1 MGFKIFRIRV
11 WGSGTRVV
19 LAWFMSPFEE
29 VAKMIVESLSVPGC
43 LHIVVAV
50 FCALIG

>member
-11 WGSGTRVV
+11 WGLGIRVV
-19 LAWFMSPFEE
+19 LAWFISPFEE
-29 VAKMIVESLSVPGC
+29 VAKMIVESASTPGC
-43 LHIVVAV
+43 SHIVVAV